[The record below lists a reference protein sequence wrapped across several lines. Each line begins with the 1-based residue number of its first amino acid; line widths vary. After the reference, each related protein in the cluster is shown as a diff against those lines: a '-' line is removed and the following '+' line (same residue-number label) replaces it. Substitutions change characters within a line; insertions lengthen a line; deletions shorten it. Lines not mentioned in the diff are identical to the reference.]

1 MADEQ
6 YKNLNFP
13 ERDVAVEVLSDK
25 LRRAAM
31 FINEREAQRYKRVM
45 QQLDISVKEQDERQ
59 RAAREK
65 TNDRLREILASKF
78 ALTEFDAGT
87 EDGSRDHTKYD
98 PLHHGTYAYHKNVRE
113 AYDRK
118 YIALEPRN
126 VRMMRQRTI
135 LQKCRSYSDPLFDR
149 KETTSAIFRRFR
161 PSKRPL
167 SDTTA
172 IGYSDNAA
180 TMSKRKGIK
189 KIEVKERRRASLSK
203 VTTLPTL
210 SLVMTK
216 PKLVPLDSST
226 EDLDKTA
233 VEKVPITKHDK
244 QDSHAERTVRGNQK
258 SRT

>member
-31 FINEREAQRYKRVM
+31 FINEREAQRYKRAM

-59 RAAREK
+59 RAVKEK
-65 TNDRLREILASKF
+65 TNVRLREILASKF

-87 EDGSRDHTKYD
+87 EDGSRDDTKYD
-98 PLHHGTYAYHKNVRE
+98 PLHHGSYAYHRNLRE

-118 YIALEPRN
+118 YVALEPRN
-126 VRMMRQRTI
+126 VRMRRQRTI

-149 KETTSAIFRRFR
+149 TETTSAIFRRYR

-167 SDTTA
+167 SDTMRYA
-172 IGYSDNAA
+172 DDNS
-180 TMSKRKGIK
+180 TTSKRKGIQQV
-189 KIEVKERRRASLSK
+189 EVKEGRRASLSK
-203 VTTLPTL
+203 VSTLPTL
-210 SLVMTK
+210 SLLMTK
-216 PKLVPLDSST
+216 PKLIPVDST
-226 EDLDKTA
+226 EDLDKTT
-233 VEKVPITKHDK
+233 VEEVPIRKPDK
-244 QDSHAERTVRGNQK
+244 QDSHVDRTLRGNHK

>member
-31 FINEREAQRYKRVM
+31 FINEREAQRYKRAM

-59 RAAREK
+59 RAVKEK
-65 TNDRLREILASKF
+65 TNVRLREILASKF

-87 EDGSRDHTKYD
+87 EDGSRDETKYD
-98 PLHHGTYAYHKNVRE
+98 PLHHGSYAYHRNLRE

-118 YIALEPRN
+118 YVALEPRN
-126 VRMMRQRTI
+126 VRMRRQRTI

-149 KETTSAIFRRFR
+149 TETTSAIFRRYR

-167 SDTTA
+167 SDTMRYA
-172 IGYSDNAA
+172 DDNS
-180 TMSKRKGIK
+180 TTSKRKGIQQV
-189 KIEVKERRRASLSK
+189 EVKEGRRASLSK
-203 VTTLPTL
+203 VSTLPTL
-210 SLVMTK
+210 SLLMTK
-216 PKLVPLDSST
+216 PKLIPVDST
-226 EDLDKTA
+226 EDLDKTT
-233 VEKVPITKHDK
+233 VEEVPIRKPDK
-244 QDSHAERTVRGNQK
+244 QDSHVDRTVRGNHK

>member
-1 MADEQ
+1 MAEEQ

-31 FINEREAQRYKRVM
+31 FINEREAQRYKRAM

-59 RAAREK
+59 RAVKEK
-65 TNDRLREILASKF
+65 TNVRLREILASKF

-87 EDGSRDHTKYD
+87 EDGSRDETKYD
-98 PLHHGTYAYHKNVRE
+98 PLHHGGYAYHRNLRE

-118 YIALEPRN
+118 YVALEPRN
-126 VRMMRQRTI
+126 VRMRRQRTI

-149 KETTSAIFRRFR
+149 TETTSAIFRRYR

-167 SDTTA
+167 SDTMRYADGNST
-172 IGYSDNAA
+172 
-180 TMSKRKGIK
+180 TSKRKGIQQVD
-189 KIEVKERRRASLSK
+189 VKEGRRASLSK
-203 VTTLPTL
+203 VSTLPTL
-210 SLVMTK
+210 SLLMTK
-216 PKLVPLDSST
+216 PKLIPVDST
-226 EDLDKTA
+226 EDLDKTT
-233 VEKVPITKHDK
+233 VEEVPIRKPDK
-244 QDSHAERTVRGNQK
+244 QDSHVDRTLRGNHK